1 MELLDN
7 MIHVRNVSPKNDD
20 GTPRLFN
27 GGEHEGEIVIKHE
40 VYFESHQPTD
50 SEAIAAVLQILQ
62 HLLTQPG
69 INLTVASCVHN
80 WEIMPGL
87 KSEIGCGHVG
97 PLAIVPPDPF
107 TK

>member
-1 MELLDN
+1 MRGDSKCPHCRSVFADRIPLEMELLDN

-50 SEAIAAVLQILQ
+50 SEAIAAV
-62 HLLTQPG
+62 
-69 INLTVASCVHN
+69 
-80 WEIMPGL
+80 
-87 KSEIGCGHVG
+87 
-97 PLAIVPPDPF
+97 PPDPF